1 MVTKKS
7 KGFTLIEVIVA
18 TAILVMV
25 GVAAVGVE
33 RNFLVSAATQ
43 KHRLQATGL
52 AQEGINAVR
61 RAFNI
66 KVLNSQTLNPGGYTV
81 DETNGNLTQVPVG
94 TKQTITP
101 APGQSG
107 VTFTRTIT
115 VQ

>member
-25 GVAAVGVE
+25 GVAAIGVE
-33 RNFLVSAATQ
+33 RNFMGSASTQ

-52 AQEGINAVR
+52 AQEAISAVR
-61 RAFNI
+61 RAFDNQLLGGPT
-66 KVLNSQTLNPGGYTV
+66 LNSGGYTV